1 MFRTN
6 YPLHQYIERKTT
18 AVRTETLIGDRMV
31 RTIYSS
37 IRENA
42 PFLFSLLLSARSSAF
57 FGYLN
62 YDCPVRSKIP
72 NPIKMLENLGI
83 SPEEI
88 FGQVQDLTTYR
99 KLFERK
105 IRYWNFRP
113 MDQDEAC
120 VVSPA
125 DARVLIGS
133 FCETEDLFIKG
144 KFFNYKELIGS
155 GKPGWSAAFEKGDY
169 AVFRL
174 TPEKYHYNHAP
185 VSGRVVDIYEIDG
198 RYHSC
203 NPGAVVESVTPFS
216 KNRRIL
222 TVIDTDVENGTGV
235 GLVAMVEVVA
245 LMIGRIV
252 QCYSTKRYDSPVPVT
267 KGLFIEKGRPKS
279 LFRPGS
285 STTVLI
291 FQKNRL
297 RFSNDL
303 LENMNRKDVQS
314 RFSRGFGR
322 PLAETELN
330 VRETIGR
337 SI

>member
-1 MFRTN
+1 MTN
-6 YPLHQYIERKTT
+6 SYMHQYIERKTLE
-18 AVRTETLIGDRMV
+18 VRTETLLGDRMV
-31 RTIYSS
+31 QTLYSA

-62 YDCPVRSKIP
+62 YDCPVRSRIS
-72 NPIKMLENLGI
+72 NPMKMLRSLGI
-83 SPEEI
+83 PPEEI
-88 FGQVQDLTTYR
+88 SGRVEDLNTYR
-99 KLFERK
+99 KLFERR
-105 IRYWNFRP
+105 INYRDFRP
-113 MDQDEAC
+113 MEQDASC
-120 VVSPA
+120 VVSPS

-144 KFFNYKELIGS
+144 KFFNYRELIGCD
-155 GKPGWSAAFEKGDY
+155 KTQWSTAFEKGDY

-185 VSGRVVDIYEIDG
+185 VSGKVVDIYEMNG

-216 KNRRIL
+216 KNRRVLTIL
-222 TVIDTDVENGTGV
+222 DTDVENGTGV
-235 GLVAMVEVVA
+235 GLVAMVEIVA

-252 QCYSTKRYDSPVPVT
+252 QCYSTDRYDSPEPVT
-267 KGLFIEKGRPKS
+267 KGLFIEKGQPKS

-291 FQKNRL
+291 FQKNRV
-297 RFSNDL
+297 RFSCDL
-303 LENMNRKDVQS
+303 LDNMNRKDVQS
-314 RFSRGFGR
+314 RFSRGFGK
-322 PLAETELN
+322 PLVETELN
-330 VRETIGR
+330 VRETIG
-337 SI
+337 SAI

>member
-1 MFRTN
+1 MLHPQR
-6 YPLHQYIERKTT
+6 HQYIERKTA

-31 RTIYSS
+31 RTIYSVV
-37 IRENA
+37 RENA

-62 YDCPVRSKIP
+62 YDCPVRSKIS
-72 NPIKMLENLGI
+72 NPLKMLNRLGI
-83 SPEEI
+83 SPDEI
-88 FGQVQDLTTYR
+88 FGQAQDLTTYR

-105 IRYWNFRP
+105 IRYWDVRP
-113 MDQDEAC
+113 MDEDAAC

-144 KFFNYKELIGS
+144 KFFNYRELIGS
-155 GKPGWSAAFEKGDY
+155 DKPEWSAAFKEGDY

-185 VSGRVVDIYEIDG
+185 VSGKVVDIYEING

-203 NPGAVVESVTPFS
+203 NPGAVVESITPFS
-216 KNRRIL
+216 KNRRVL

-235 GLVAMVEVVA
+235 GLVAMVEIVA

-252 QCYSTKRYDSPVPVT
+252 QCYSTEQYDPAVPVT
-267 KGLFIEKGRPKS
+267 KGLFMEKGQPKS

-297 RFSNDL
+297 RFSSDL
-303 LENMNRKDVQS
+303 LENLNRKDVQS
-314 RFSRGFGR
+314 RFSMGFGR

-337 SI
+337 AI

>member
-6 YPLHQYIERKTT
+6 AHLHQYIERKTR
-18 AVRTETLIGDRMV
+18 AVRTETLLGDRMV
-31 RTIYSS
+31 RTIYSAV
-37 IRENA
+37 RENA
-42 PFLFSLLLSARSSAF
+42 PFLFTLLLSDRSSAF

-62 YDCPVRSKIP
+62 YDCPVRSRIS
-72 NPIKMLENLGI
+72 NPFKTLRTLGI

-88 FGQVQDLTTYR
+88 FGRVEDLNTYR
-99 KLFERK
+99 KLFERQ
-105 IRYWNFRP
+105 IRYWNLRP
-113 MDQDEAC
+113 VTQDAAC

-125 DARVLIGS
+125 DAKVLIGS

-144 KFFNYKELIGS
+144 KFFNYRELIGCD
-155 GKPGWSAAFEKGDY
+155 KTQWAAAFKEGDY

-174 TPEKYHYNHAP
+174 TPEKYHYNHTP
-185 VSGRVVDIYEIDG
+185 VSGKVVDIYEMNG
-198 RYHSC
+198 TYHSC

-216 KNRRIL
+216 KNRRVL

-235 GLVAMVEVVA
+235 GLVAMVEIVA

-252 QCYSTKRYDSPVPVT
+252 ECYSTERYDSPEPVV
-267 KGLFIEKGRPKS
+267 KGLFMEKGRPKS

-291 FQKNRL
+291 FQKNRV
-297 RFSNDL
+297 RFSGDL
-303 LENMNRKDVQS
+303 LDNMNRPDVQS
-314 RFSRGFGR
+314 RFSRGFGK

-330 VRETIGR
+330 VGETIGR
-337 SI
+337 AI